1 MRKNDSIEAYNRRI
15 DYEIVFSKNRKR
27 AEIVVRPDL
36 KVEFRA
42 PQGLSSETIK
52 EMVRRKAVWICKK
65 LESFEA
71 NKLPDQKKQ
80 YVEGEIYLY
89 LGREYHLKIV
99 ALESIKKSFTAF
111 KDSELTVIVPGKTS
125 DGLFPLLV
133 KKAIWDFYSGRAE
146 VEVGSII
153 TDYSRKLGISPPA
166 FKVKYQKRRWGSC
179 SADNVIRINFQL
191 IMAPSE
197 QLEYVVV
204 HELCHIKEKNHS
216 ARFWRLVSKLMP
228 GYEIHRK
235 DLKRDG
241 WMYVL

>member
-15 DYEIVFSKNRKR
+15 DYEIVFSRKRKR

-42 PQGLSSETIK
+42 PRGLSSETIK
-52 EMVRRKAVWICKK
+52 EMVRRKADWICKK

-71 NKLPDQKKQ
+71 NRLPDQKKQ
-80 YVEGEIYLY
+80 YVEGETYLY
-89 LGREYHLKIV
+89 LGREYPLKIMTPD
-99 ALESIKKSFTAF
+99 SIKKPFTAL
-111 KDSELTVIVPGKTS
+111 KDSELMVIPGKTS
-125 DGLFPLLV
+125 EGLSPLLV
-133 KKAIWDFYSGRAE
+133 KKAIWDFYSERAE
-146 VEVGSII
+146 EEVGSII
-153 TDYSRKLGISPPA
+153 KDYSKRLGIAPPP

-179 SADNVIRINFQL
+179 SADSVIRINFQL
-191 IMAPSE
+191 IMAPPE

-216 ARFWRLVSKLMP
+216 VRFWRLVGKLMP

-235 DLKRDG
+235 DLKKDG
-241 WMYVL
+241 WKYVL